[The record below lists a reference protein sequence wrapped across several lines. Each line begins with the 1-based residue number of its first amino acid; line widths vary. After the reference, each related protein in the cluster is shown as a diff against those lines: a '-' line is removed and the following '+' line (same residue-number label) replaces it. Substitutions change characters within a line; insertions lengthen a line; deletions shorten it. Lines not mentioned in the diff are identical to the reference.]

1 MHALF
6 VVKVCVP
13 SCSLR
18 FFIQSTCPQLKT
30 LNSFIPFNF
39 IASATPADSKNLR
52 LDFHTDTSAPSYVS
66 AQILP
71 PGDQINFEPLK
82 RTGEVGCRWCSW
94 IMLFDG
100 TQRVIFPCELLGSVG
115 ASFSHNIIVPT
126 K

>member
-52 LDFHTDTSAPSYVS
+52 WIFILTRPLRVTS
-66 AQILP
+66 P
-71 PGDQINFEPLK
+71 PKSCL
-82 RTGEVGCRWCSW
+82 
-94 IMLFDG
+94 
-100 TQRVIFPCELLGSVG
+100 RVIRSTLSR
-115 ASFSHNIIVPT
+115 
-126 K
+126 